1 MDNSK
6 LYIGILSGTSMDSID
21 CGIYRFSN
29 NHHEMLAFYENEY
42 PSKIKNKINRRFINI
57 AEKLFK
63 KPFKY

>member
-42 PSKIKNKINRRFINI
+42 PF
-57 AEKLFK
+57 
-63 KPFKY
+63 

>member
-29 NHHEMLAFYENEY
+29 NHHEMLAFYEY
-42 PSKIKNKINRRFINI
+42 SLWDTSSVFYQIN
-57 AEKLFK
+57 
-63 KPFKY
+63 PG